1 MTISK
6 TPLNKEELAEWNNTM
21 VKLFDV
27 MRDMDVTE
35 VINMLMHAVAG
46 VGIMNGVTKE
56 NLMEGLDV
64 TYDAIYESSQPT
76 DLKGMH

>member
-21 VKLFDV
+21 AKLFDI
-27 MRDMDVTE
+27 MRDMDTAE
-35 VINMLMHAVAG
+35 AMNLMMHMVAGTAVA
-46 VGIMNGVTKE
+46 NGVTKE

-64 TYDAIYESSQPT
+64 TYDTME
-76 DLKGMH
+76 LNWNLHNGEMH